1 VPAPPDF
8 NPLYSAKLLKYNDK
22 TVDMR
27 TPFDILRLYVACLIG
42 VQATKLERATAIN
55 QKKETFVRQPMK
67 ADNARG

>member
-1 VPAPPDF
+1 
-8 NPLYSAKLLKYNDK
+8 
-22 TVDMR
+22 MR